1 MGIIAKK
8 NSKDIQYEKYMM
20 LFKLKK
26 IRVKPEVVDVTGC
39 MITLPHSAPG
49 GPCKLKWTPKIWDL
63 SFKMRVLQVQLQT
76 KNIQNRLFNMILGD
90 SACVYTT
97 SEMQQMGGSKSH
109 QQNY

>member
-8 NSKDIQYEKYMM
+8 NSKDIQYEKY
-20 LFKLKK
+20 
-26 IRVKPEVVDVTGC
+26 VHEKPEVVDVTGC

-49 GPCKLKWTPKIWDL
+49 GPCKFKWTPKIWDL
-63 SFKMRVLQVQLQT
+63 SFKMRVLQVQLHT
-76 KNIQNRLFNMILGD
+76 KNIQNRLFNMILGH

>member
-1 MGIIAKK
+1 
-8 NSKDIQYEKYMM
+8 MM

-49 GPCKLKWTPKIWDL
+49 GPCKFKRTPKIWDL
-63 SFKMRVLQVQLQT
+63 SFKMRVLQLQLHT
-76 KNIQNRLFNMILGD
+76 KNIQNRLFNMILGL
-90 SACVYTT
+90 SLNAYSV
-97 SEMQQMGGSKSH
+97 MQQMGGSKSH